1 MTRSNS
7 GVSRAFL
14 VRLER
19 LDGRFDH
26 GKPLPSLPRAA
37 QCLCQLERDDL
48 KNREPAFAIFV
59 EAGAHEPDSG
69 DAVPPEDGERSLI
82 GVTPRQKAFQ
92 GNIRRTCG
100 TVEQHGYVAFHR
112 VQMPGQQGD
121 RARRHGQRIAHRKC
135 MTGGLRLLD
144 AGFGVPHCPI
154 RKSQQPQNPRKVD
167 VRHHAMI
174 DRKIDEMRPCIGS
187 DRVGQRPLE
196 VTPCAGLVAQMVPG
210 GADHPLTH
218 RAMVRVRVS

>member
-7 GVSRAFL
+7 GVSQPSRSDS
-14 VRLER
+14 
-19 LDGRFDH
+19 DGLTAASITAS
-26 GKPLPSLPRAA
+26 PSASLPRAA

-92 GNIRRTCG
+92 GNIRRICG

-112 VQMPGQQGD
+112 IQMPGQQGD
-121 RARRHGQRIAHRKC
+121 RARRHGQRVAHRS
-135 MTGGLRLLD
+135 
-144 AGFGVPHCPI
+144 V
-154 RKSQQPQNPRKVD
+154 
-167 VRHHAMI
+167 
-174 DRKIDEMRPCIGS
+174 
-187 DRVGQRPLE
+187 
-196 VTPCAGLVAQMVPG
+196 
-210 GADHPLTH
+210 
-218 RAMVRVRVS
+218 